1 MVKHVLAAGTLVAS
15 SLIVALTMSVQPA
28 GASVVTQETTATS
41 VLLNGGRTYHDPYD
55 PTYPWGGGSYLHR
68 NYDGSGYHVHPGNR
82 WGGGGYYN
90 NYGYF
95 GHIH

>member
-1 MVKHVLAAGTLVAS
+1 
-15 SLIVALTMSVQPA
+15 
-28 GASVVTQETTATS
+28 

-55 PTYPWGGGSYLHR
+55 PTYPWGGGPYLHR
-68 NYDGSGYHVHPGNR
+68 NFDGSGYHVHPGNR
-82 WGGGGYYN
+82 WGGGYYN

>member
-15 SLIVALTMSVQPA
+15 SLIVAMTMSVQPA
-28 GASVVTQETTATS
+28 GASVMTQETAATS

-55 PTYPWGGGSYLHR
+55 PTYPWGGGYYHK
-68 NYDGSGYHVHPGNR
+68 NAYGPGYHVHPSNP
-82 WGGGGYYN
+82 WGGNYY